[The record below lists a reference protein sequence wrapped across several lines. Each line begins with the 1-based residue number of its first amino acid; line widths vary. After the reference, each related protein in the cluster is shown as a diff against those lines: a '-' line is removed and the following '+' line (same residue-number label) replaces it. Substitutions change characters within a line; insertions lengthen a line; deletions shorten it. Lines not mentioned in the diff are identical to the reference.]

1 MKNNICITYSY
12 KKTKIGDNLILTE
25 FPENLHEAGYTFID
39 KYNNPFLKY
48 NPYVTKID
56 YNDDNLVELNF
67 NKLDQEFIRKPYNIN
82 SRSDLLFNY
91 LNIKIKPKILGP
103 KLYIHEGVEKENII
117 LLHTQGKLP
126 LPNNIIDHV
135 LTKYSKHYT
144 IVQIDKP
151 DYEWEYLAEIASK
164 SIMFIGTD
172 SWISHLAQAYMS
184 NVNVFIEF
192 KFIKFFN
199 NTSQPFGNSS
209 MGNIWL
215 HPNNY
220 YFNETDRSY
229 GFTNSY
235 LTL

>member
-1 MKNNICITYSY
+1 
-12 KKTKIGDNLILTE
+12 
-25 FPENLHEAGYTFID
+25 
-39 KYNNPFLKY
+39 
-48 NPYVTKID
+48 
-56 YNDDNLVELNF
+56 
-67 NKLDQEFIRKPYNIN
+67 
-82 SRSDLLFNY
+82 
-91 LNIKIKPKILGP
+91 
-103 KLYIHEGVEKENII
+103 
-117 LLHTQGKLP
+117 
-126 LPNNIIDHV
+126 
-135 LTKYSKHYT
+135 
-144 IVQIDKP
+144 
-151 DYEWEYLAEIASK
+151 
-164 SIMFIGTD
+164 MFIGTD